1 VRLLPDLAL
10 TPGGWVADR
19 AIAITDGRIA
29 FIGPVGAVEP
39 GDVRLRGKAL
49 LPGTVNAHCHT
60 FQSLLRGLGDDLDF
74 MGWRDRVLY
83 PFSERLDRNGIALGA
98 AFAFAEMLCHGA
110 TTCVDFFY
118 LNDDGNENAE
128 AVIEAARRVGIR
140 LVLARALYDWE
151 GAPKRYRESV
161 PDARRRVESLIAR
174 HRHDETVDVHPA
186 PHSPHGASSAMIRA
200 GWEVAEQ
207 AGTPFH
213 IHVAEGQYEGQRTLA
228 EHGATPIRYLD
239 ALGVLGPRT
248 IAVHCVWLDDDEI
261 ALMAARGAALAYCP
275 SSNMFTPFHI
285 HVAEGQY
292 EGQRTLAEHGATPI
306 RYLDTLGVL
315 GPRTIAVHCVWLDDD
330 EIALM
335 AARGAALAYCPSSNM
350 FLGDGISRVTE
361 MLAAG
366 VRAGL
371 GTDGGCTN
379 NRLSVFEEARMTSL
393 LQRVRHL
400 DGTALGAKAA
410 FDLGTRSGAAMLGL
424 DTGTI
429 ARGQLADLVAVDLGD
444 PSLHPRTDLL
454 ASVVYAMSP
463 RAITDVW
470 VHGRPVVADRRLTT
484 LDMDEL
490 LARVRALTTGW
501 RL

>member
-10 TPGGWVADR
+10 TPDGWVADR

-29 FIGPVGAVEP
+29 FIGPAGAVEP

-83 PFSERLDRNGIALGA
+83 PFSERLDRDGIALGA

-161 PDARRRVESLIAR
+161 PDARRRVESLIAA
-174 HRHDETVDVHPA
+174 HRHDDTVDVHPA
-186 PHSPHGASSAMIRA
+186 PHSPHGASPAMIRA

-213 IHVAEGQYEGQRTLA
+213 IHVAEGQYEGQRTLT

-275 SSNMFTPFHI
+275 SSNMF
-285 HVAEGQY
+285 
-292 EGQRTLAEHGATPI
+292 
-306 RYLDTLGVL
+306 
-315 GPRTIAVHCVWLDDD
+315 
-330 EIALM
+330 
-335 AARGAALAYCPSSNM
+335 
-350 FLGDGISRVTE
+350 LGDGITRVTE

-379 NRLSVFEEARMTSL
+379 NRLSVFEEVRMTSL

-410 FDLGTRSGAAMLGL
+410 FDLGTRSGAVMLGL